1 MVVLVVHAHPDP
13 DSLGTALAR
22 AAVDGFRDAG
32 REVELVDLYADGFDP
47 RMTPD
52 ERRAYET
59 GTPILDP
66 AVQRYADLIGRADTI
81 VFVYPTWWFG
91 MPAILKGF
99 LDRVLVAGV
108 AFRLD
113 PRTRKVRP
121 GLTHVRRL
129 VGITTYGSPRAY
141 VRLLG
146 DPGRRTV
153 ARTLRP
159 VCGLRCRVRWFGLH
173 AVDTA
178 TVEER
183 QAFLDRVRR
192 EVAR

>member
-13 DSLGTALAR
+13 DSLGAALAR

-32 REVELVDLYADGFDP
+32 RQVELVDLYADGFDP
-47 RMTPD
+47 RLTPD
-52 ERRAYET
+52 ERRAYESDA
-59 GTPILDP
+59 PILDP
-66 AVQRYADLIGRADTI
+66 AVQRYADLLERADTV

-99 LDRVLVAGV
+99 LDRVFVEGV

-129 VGITTYGSPRAY
+129 VGITTYGSPRTY
-141 VRLLG
+141 VRLFG

-153 ARTLRP
+153 ARTIRP

-178 TVEER
+178 TAEER

>member
-13 DSLGTALAR
+13 DSLGAALAR
-22 AAVDGFRDAG
+22 AAVEGLRDAG
-32 REVELVDLYADGFDP
+32 RQVELVDLYADRFDP
-47 RMTPD
+47 RMTAD
-52 ERRAYET
+52 ERRAYESDA
-59 GTPILDP
+59 PILDP
-66 AVQRYADLIGRADTI
+66 TVQRYAELLGRADTV

-99 LDRVLVAGV
+99 LDRVFVEGV

-141 VRLLG
+141 VRFFG

-153 ARTLRP
+153 ARTIRP
-159 VCGLRCRVRWFGLH
+159 MCGVRCRVRWFGLH

-178 TVEER
+178 TAEER
-183 QAFLDRVRR
+183 QAFIDRVRR

>member
-13 DSLGTALAR
+13 DSLGAALAH
-22 AAVDGFRDAG
+22 AAVEGFRDAG
-32 REVELVDLYADGFDP
+32 RQVELVDLYADGFDP
-47 RMTPD
+47 RMRTD
-52 ERRAYET
+52 ERRAYES
-59 GTPILDP
+59 GSPILDL
-66 AVQRYADLIGRADTI
+66 AVQRYADLLGRADTI

-99 LDRVLVAGV
+99 LDRVFVDGV

-113 PRTRKVRP
+113 PRTRTVRP

-129 VGITTYGSPRAY
+129 VGITTYGSPRSY
-141 VRLLG
+141 VRFFG

-153 ARTLRP
+153 ARTIRP
-159 VCGLRCRVRWFGLH
+159 MCGVRCRVRWFGLH

-183 QAFLDRVRR
+183 QAFLTRVRT